1 MVAVVLLSFSRI
13 YIKIGYDKVLPIIF
27 VTVFAINPETR
38 CFVVRVTEA
47 VVNKP

>member
-13 YIKIGYDKVLPIIF
+13 DVKIGYDNFLPIIF
-27 VTVFAINPETR
+27 VTVLAINLEIR